1 MTKPLF
7 RAVLIVIALIT
18 GCFLQATATQTEENA
33 IMDSMNESITIKTP
47 KGDLCFTLETLEAIK
62 QKLLET
68 LKKKQPPQ
76 DYAHIISEMESAN
89 PFIYE
94 GKAYISPWNL
104 IYRNNRLL
112 LEYQQIRPNMV
123 LRVIYTAS
131 LEWQDEQWQVVSIS
145 IKTVR
150 GRYDR

>member
-1 MTKPLF
+1 MRSYSYF
-7 RAVLIVIALIT
+7 CAVLTAIALFA
-18 GCFLQATATQTEENA
+18 GSPPQATATQTEGKTN
-33 IMDSMNESITIKTP
+33 MNESYTIPTP
-47 KGDLCFTLETLEAIK
+47 EGDLCFTLETLEAIK

-76 DYAHIISEMESAN
+76 DYAHIISEMESTN

-104 IYRNNRLL
+104 VYRDNRLL